1 MAPTLAAVGCEMLRF
16 ETGEAVERSPRNRM
30 LVRQSTVVNFL
41 GERHCCSRGEYSTK
55 GSQYRATPHISL
67 PRRDSFF
74 SQTKSCLS
82 GSVHETFPDTIVTNL
97 PGSLSR
103 WIYASELRLLRVV
116 FNNLSIDD
124 VAPAVWPDLNWERAE
139 LCDVLFGL
147 VVKWRG
153 SPVGICGSIERCGLG
168 FGVHVENVIAAPT

>member
-55 GSQYRATPHISL
+55 GSQYRATPRISL

-103 WIYASELRLLRVV
+103 WI
-116 FNNLSIDD
+116 
-124 VAPAVWPDLNWERAE
+124 P
-139 LCDVLFGL
+139 
-147 VVKWRG
+147 
-153 SPVGICGSIERCGLG
+153 CGRERCYTSKWITS
-168 FGVHVENVIAAPT
+168 ECPRQIRPQSAAGANPSQRVALDSRI

>member
-1 MAPTLAAVGCEMLRF
+1 MAPWLPLVA
-16 ETGEAVERSPRNRM
+16 EAEIYRRKRRAKVVERSPRNRM

-55 GSQYRATPHISL
+55 GSQYRATPRISL

-97 PGSLSR
+97 AGSLSR
-103 WIYASELRLLRVV
+103 WIPCGR
-116 FNNLSIDD
+116 
-124 VAPAVWPDLNWERAE
+124 ER
-139 LCDVLFGL
+139 CYSSTDPQIGPHTMKFGL
-147 VVKWRG
+147 GVIKSR
-153 SPVGICGSIERCGLG
+153 SCQIECWQSSR
-168 FGVHVENVIAAPT
+168 A

>member
-55 GSQYRATPHISL
+55 GSQYRATPRISL

-103 WIYASELRLLRVV
+103 WI
-116 FNNLSIDD
+116 
-124 VAPAVWPDLNWERAE
+124 P
-139 LCDVLFGL
+139 
-147 VVKWRG
+147 
-153 SPVGICGSIERCGLG
+153 CGRERCYAGPKPT
-168 FGVHVENVIAAPT
+168 FACSREQVTAYDPRFTVIYQRGVQ

>member
-55 GSQYRATPHISL
+55 GSQYRATPRISL

-74 SQTKSCLS
+74 SQTKSCRR
-82 GSVHETFPDTIVTNL
+82 GGVHETFAATAVTNMS
-97 PGSLSR
+97 GC
-103 WIYASELRLLRVV
+103 
-116 FNNLSIDD
+116 
-124 VAPAVWPDLNWERAE
+124 VAVR
-139 LCDVLFGL
+139 
-147 VVKWRG
+147 
-153 SPVGICGSIERCGLG
+153 
-168 FGVHVENVIAAPT
+168 

>member
-30 LVRQSTVVNFL
+30 LVRKRTVVNFL
-41 GERHCCSRGEYSTK
+41 GERHCGSRGEYSTK
-55 GSQYRATPHISL
+55 GSQYRATPRISL

-97 PGSLSR
+97 AGSLSR
-103 WIYASELRLLRVV
+103 WIPCGR
-116 FNNLSIDD
+116 
-124 VAPAVWPDLNWERAE
+124 ER
-139 LCDVLFGL
+139 CYSSTDPQIGPHTMKFGL
-147 VVKWRG
+147 GVIKSR
-153 SPVGICGSIERCGLG
+153 SCQIECWQSSR
-168 FGVHVENVIAAPT
+168 A